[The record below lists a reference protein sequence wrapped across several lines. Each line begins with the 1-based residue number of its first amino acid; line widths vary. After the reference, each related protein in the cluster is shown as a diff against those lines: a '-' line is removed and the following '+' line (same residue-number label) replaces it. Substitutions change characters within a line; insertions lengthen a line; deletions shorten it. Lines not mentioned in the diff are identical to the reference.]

1 MIRLRKEE
9 RIMTMNEMLRWASML
24 MFCIASAVLLT
35 SCAGTPAP
43 SNTVVSTN
51 MNAASP
57 AVNTNSNSNSTTT
70 SAIDTREPDNY
81 QATVTIK
88 LEAMG
93 GQSPVSMPTLGAKV
107 ARNGNDRRME
117 FTGPVGGRIV
127 YLDKGDNQKYLILP
141 DKNQYAEVNQDS
153 TGFEIRRMMM
163 PAEIVKQVKATT
175 GLQLVGDDTLNG
187 RAVSKYRYASNTNTG
202 TPAGNVNT
210 ESYLYVDKETGLPL
224 RSETTSQASGNV
236 KGYNAIR
243 IVTEMSDISTSTTPD
258 MFAVPTNMQ
267 KIEADQVRAQ
277 VNVLF
282 QALAAVVGQLIQP
295 GQTAVTTSSPAASAT
310 PRP

>member
-1 MIRLRKEE
+1 MRRSDLSQ
-9 RIMTMNEMLRWASML
+9 WVSML
-24 MFCIASAVLLT
+24 LVCIGSAVLLT

-43 SNTVVSTN
+43 SNTLVNTN
-51 MNAASP
+51 INAASP
-57 AVNTNSNSNSTTT
+57 AANANSISNSSTT

-93 GQSPVSMPTLGAKV
+93 GQSPVTMPTLSAKV
-107 ARNGNDRRME
+107 ARSGDDRRME
-117 FTGPVGGRIV
+117 FAGPLGGRIV
-127 YLDKGDNQKYLILP
+127 YLDKGDNNKYLILP
-141 DKNQYAEVNQDS
+141 DKNQYADIDQDS

-187 RAVSKYRYASNTNTG
+187 RPVTKYRYASNTNTG
-202 TPAGNVNT
+202 TPAGNVST

-224 RSETTSQASGNV
+224 RSETTSQASGSV

-243 IVTEMSDISTSTTPD
+243 IVTEMSDITNDAPADLFT
-258 MFAVPTNMQ
+258 VPTNMQ
-267 KIEADQVRAQ
+267 KIQPDQVRAQ
-277 VNVLF
+277 VNALF
-282 QALAAVVGQLIQP
+282 QALAAVIGQLVQQ
-295 GQTAVTTSSPAASAT
+295 GQTMQQPSPTASAS
-310 PRP
+310 PVR

>member
-1 MIRLRKEE
+1 MRRSDLSQW
-9 RIMTMNEMLRWASML
+9 TSML
-24 MFCIASAVLLT
+24 LVCIGSAFFLT

-43 SNTVVSTN
+43 SNTVVNTN
-51 MNAASP
+51 INAASP
-57 AVNTNSNSNSTTT
+57 GANANTNSNTSTT

-81 QATVTIK
+81 QASVTIK

-93 GQSPVSMPTLGAKV
+93 GQNPVTMPTLGAKV

-127 YLDKGDNQKYLILP
+127 FLDKGDNNKYLILP
-141 DKNQYAEVNQDS
+141 DKNQYAEINQES

-187 RAVSKYRYASNTNTG
+187 RAVSKYRYAATTNTG

-243 IVTEMSDISTSTTPD
+243 IVTEMSDITTSTTPD
-258 MFAVPTNMQ
+258 MFTVPTGMQ
-267 KIEADQVRAQ
+267 KIEPEQVRAQ

-282 QALAAVVGQLIQP
+282 QALAAVIGQLVQQ
-295 GQTAVTTSSPAASAT
+295 GQTAVTTASPAGSAT
-310 PRP
+310 P

>member
-1 MIRLRKEE
+1 
-9 RIMTMNEMLRWASML
+9 MLVG
-24 MFCIASAVLLT
+24 CIASAIVLA
-35 SCAGTPAP
+35 SCAETPAP
-43 SNTVVSTN
+43 SNTTVNTN
-51 MNAASP
+51 INAASP
-57 AVNTNSNSNSTTT
+57 VANTNSNANTSMT

-93 GQSPVSMPTLGAKV
+93 GQNPVSMPTLGAKV
-107 ARNGNDRRME
+107 ARNGSDRRME

-127 YLDKGDNQKYLILP
+127 YLDKGENEKYLILP
-141 DKNQYAEVNQDS
+141 DKNQYAEINQDS
-153 TGFEIRRMMM
+153 TGFEIRQMMM

-175 GLQLVGDDTLNG
+175 GLELVGDDTLNG
-187 RAVSKYRYASNTNTG
+187 RSVSKYRYAATANTG

-236 KGYNAIR
+236 KGYNSIR
-243 IVTEMSDISTSTTPD
+243 IITEMSDITTDAPAD
-258 MFAVPTNMQ
+258 LFAVPTNMQ
-267 KIEADQVRAQ
+267 KIEPDQVRAQ

-282 QALAAVVGQLIQP
+282 QALAAVIGQLVQQ
-295 GQTAVTTSSPAASAT
+295 GQTTVTTATPMASSTASASPT
-310 PRP
+310 R